1 MKKSKW
7 FTIIGI
13 LLICAMM
20 FGSIMSTYAAPEE
33 GEAAAEE
40 AVVEETAEGESP
52 EGESPEGES
61 EGESDG
67 ESAELPEG
75 GIPSFLLSQAPLS
88 LPPELLNLDTVE
100 AEPWLQISE
109 TNPGIE
115 GPVFDEEGSLYLC
128 DTSPVIPEN
137 HILKITPDKEI
148 ETVWTGTED
157 PNGLAFDQDGRLY
170 AVCQCGVV
178 LAMDKDGS
186 NVETISPAYEGQT
199 LTFNDVCI
207 SPAGNLYVTDWRGT
221 IVDPVG
227 GVYMLTKESGY
238 TEAVQVVG
246 NLASPN
252 GVSLSPAGDVLWVG
266 VTLSNSVLKVSLA
279 GEGVVADMLGII
291 PVYYNT
297 GSDGPDSNKT
307 DSAGNLYQ
315 AFMPGGRAVVFDSTG
330 VPVQNILIPERAEGG
345 LTMTSNLIIKPGTT
359 EGYLMTS
366 DFLHGAWIYQF
377 EALAEG
383 K

>member
-1 MKKSKW
+1 MNKRKW
-7 FTIIGI
+7 LISIGM
-13 LLICAMM
+13 LLICAMV
-20 FGSIMSTYAAPEE
+20 FGCILTGCGGQQGGSGAPKGSSAAPAGSSAVPAPEVSS
-33 GEAAAEE
+33 GEDVPAALFGM
-40 AVVEETAEGESP
+40 T
-52 EGESPEGES
+52 
-61 EGESDG
+61 
-67 ESAELPEG
+67 
-75 GIPSFLLSQAPLS
+75 PLN
-88 LPPELLNLDTVE
+88 LPPELKNVDTVE

-115 GPVFDEEGSLYLC
+115 GPVFDEEGNLYLC
-128 DTSPVIPEN
+128 DSSPVIPEN

-170 AVCQCGVV
+170 AGCRASGVV

-186 NVETISPAYEGQT
+186 NVETIAPTYEGKT
-199 LTFNDVCI
+199 LMMNDVCI
-207 SPAGNLYVTDWRGT
+207 SKAGNLYVTDWQGT
-221 IVDPVG
+221 IVDPIG

-238 TEAVQVVG
+238 KDAVQVVG

-252 GVSLSPAGDVLWVG
+252 GVSLSPAGDTLWVG
-266 VTLSNSVLKVSLA
+266 VTLGNYVLKVSLA
-279 GEGVVADMLGII
+279 GEGVVAPMLGLV

-307 DSAGNLYQ
+307 DSAGNMYQ

-330 VPVQNILIPERAEGG
+330 VPVQNILIPERAEGK
-345 LTMTSNLIIKPGTT
+345 LTMSSNLIIKPGTK
-359 EGYLMTS
+359 EGYLLTS
-366 DFLHGAWIYQF
+366 DFMNGAWIYSF
-377 EALAEG
+377 DALAEG

>member
-1 MKKSKW
+1 MKKRKLIASV
-7 FTIIGI
+7 GA
-13 LLICAMM
+13 LLV
-20 FGSIMSTYAAPEE
+20 SIMVLGSVLSGCANSEKDGASI
-33 GEAAAEE
+33 ASAS
-40 AVVEETAEGESP
+40 VEEQVSAPVEVQ
-52 EGESPEGES
+52 
-61 EGESDG
+61 G
-67 ESAELPEG
+67 ESAEAPEG
-75 GIPSFLLSQAPLS
+75 GVPAALFSQVPLS
-88 LPPELLNLDTVE
+88 LPPELENVETIE

-115 GPVFDEEGSLYLC
+115 GPAFDEEGALYLC
-128 DTSPVIPEN
+128 DTSPVVPEN
-137 HILKITPDKEI
+137 HILKIDSDKQI

-157 PNGLAFDQDGRLY
+157 PVGLAFDQEGRLY
-170 AVCQCGVV
+170 AACRIGVI
-178 LAMDKDGS
+178 LAMDKDGG
-186 NVETISPAYEGQT
+186 NLETITPTYNGEKLS
-199 LTFNDVCI
+199 FNDLVF
-207 SPAGNLYVTDWRGT
+207 SPEGNLYVTDWRGT

-252 GVSLSPAGDVLWVG
+252 GISLSPTGDVMWVG

-279 GEGVVADMLGII
+279 GEGQVADMLGIV

-315 AFMPGGRAVVFDSTG
+315 AFMPGGRALVFDCNG
-330 VPVQNILIPERAEGG
+330 IPVENILIPERANGK

-359 EGYLMTS
+359 EGYILTADFTS
-366 DFLHGAWIYQF
+366 GAWIYKF
-377 EALAEG
+377 DALAEG